1 MVSLRVFTRPWLH
14 FLLLGYGLFLAQH
27 WLFPEPKPSVGPLS
41 ESRREALGRQWFSMT
56 GKLPT
61 PAQLARMEAAELD
74 REILY
79 REALELDL
87 YRVDPIVQ
95 QRLVRNMRFL
105 KLDDG
110 RDEEALLADALRME
124 LHLGDEVVKRRLV
137 QLMEQILLVRN
148 PPQPPSAADLRAVFE
163 ARREELRR
171 PPRYSLY
178 QVFLARDRAGEA
190 ETLLARFRQDGLTPE
205 QALEFSSPF
214 LAGYRFASRSPE
226 ELARQF
232 GAAFALNLER
242 LAPTPGAW
250 SGPVASTY
258 GTHLVWV
265 EAVVPAREATLEEV
279 EDQLRRDLELERRR
293 QALDEALAQVRE
305 DYEVLL

>member
-1 MVSLRVFTRPWLH
+1 MDSLKFLTRPWLH
-14 FLLLGYGLFLAQH
+14 FLLLGFGLFLVQQ
-27 WLFPEPKPSVGPLS
+27 WLFPEPKPTVGPLT
-41 ESRREALGRQWFSMT
+41 ETRREALGRQWFSMT
-56 GKLPT
+56 GRLPT
-61 PAQLARMEAAELD
+61 TEQLARMESAELD

-105 KLDDG
+105 KLDEG
-110 RDEEALLADALRME
+110 RDEAALLADALRME

-137 QLMEQILLVRN
+137 QLMEQILLARN
-148 PPQPPSAADLRAVFE
+148 PPAPPTEADLQAAFE
-163 ARREELRR
+163 ARRQELRR

-178 QVFLARDRAGEA
+178 QVFLARERAAEA
-190 ETLLARFRQDGLTPE
+190 DTLLARFREEGLAPT

-214 LAGYRFASRSPE
+214 LAGYHFESRSPE

-232 GAAFALNLER
+232 GAAFVLNLEQA
-242 LAPTPGAW
+242 APEPGAW
-250 SGPVASTY
+250 AGPVASTY

-265 EAVVPAREATLEEV
+265 EERMPAREATLEEV
-279 EDQLRRDLELERRR
+279 ESQLRRDLELVRR
-293 QALDEALAQVRE
+293 QEALDRALAQLRQ